1 MPEERDVG
9 TVPNYA
15 GRGYSRAPWG
25 GAGAGRPVR
34 PVAVAVAVGGGG
46 GTGSGTG
53 TPAIPYRSLHVR
65 ACAVS

>member
-15 GRGYSRAPWG
+15 SRGYSRGEVPV
-25 GAGAGRPVR
+25 PVR

-46 GTGSGTG
+46 GGGTGTG